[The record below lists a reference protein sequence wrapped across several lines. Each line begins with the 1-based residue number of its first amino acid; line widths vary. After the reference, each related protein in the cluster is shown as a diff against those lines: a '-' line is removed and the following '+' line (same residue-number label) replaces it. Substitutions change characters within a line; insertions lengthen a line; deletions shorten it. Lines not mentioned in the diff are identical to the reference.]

1 MKKQQIFPSVPTALN
16 MSILLSPGTGTSP
29 TGGEGWVA
37 LESLLPGDQLP
48 RSKQEVEAAG
58 EEDATTGAKAS
69 VSEEN
74 ERTQKERGML
84 PHTLRPE
91 TNGHAVDVPG

>member
-1 MKKQQIFPSVPTALN
+1 

-37 LESLLPGDQLP
+37 LVFLLPGDQLP
-48 RSKQEVEAAG
+48 RSRQEVEAAG
-58 EEDATTGAKAS
+58 DATTGAKAS
-69 VSEEN
+69 ASEEN

-91 TNGHAVDVPG
+91 TNGHAIDVPG